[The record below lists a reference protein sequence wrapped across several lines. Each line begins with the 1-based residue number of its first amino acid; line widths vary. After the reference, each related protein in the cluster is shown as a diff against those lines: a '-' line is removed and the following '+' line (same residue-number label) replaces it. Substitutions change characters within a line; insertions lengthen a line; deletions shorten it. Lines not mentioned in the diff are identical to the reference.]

1 MKEGLH
7 HLDRYRQVS
16 YQYFFVTWRV
26 LNSSWTWCATS
37 FSQANTITPVV
48 SLSSRWHRCSGFALG
63 PWSIFARTG
72 STSLMQSL
80 TPGPPE
86 KERARD
92 LSGQGKI
99 PSKTSTWEKQITGLT
114 ADALEGSKIEV
125 WSRDWQHVST
135 PREPA
140 RKESQAPNPD
150 NESNSAF

>member
-1 MKEGLH
+1 
-7 HLDRYRQVS
+7 
-16 YQYFFVTWRV
+16 
-26 LNSSWTWCATS
+26 
-37 FSQANTITPVV
+37 
-48 SLSSRWHRCSGFALG
+48 
-63 PWSIFARTG
+63 
-72 STSLMQSL
+72 MQSL

-125 WSRDWQHVST
+125 WSRDQQHVST
-135 PREPA
+135 PGEPA